1 MLKIEQL
8 FDKTHLM
15 PTIPKVVQELIDS
28 FSNEDID
35 VESIARKVG
44 VDQVLTAKVLRL
56 ANSSYYGLQRKI
68 GSVDEAVVVM
78 GLNSLRTL
86 VIATGVT
93 GAFAPITGF
102 DRARFWRHSLVVAAY
117 ARWLAKNCGLNGE
130 IAFTAGLMHAIGDV
144 LIHLA
149 MPVESEDIDRRAG
162 RGERRIDIER
172 AVYGYSHCEVG
183 SELARRWCFPVEIQ
197 AAILHYDA
205 PLALKPAPPYAA
217 LVHIATYLATAQ
229 QANLQVD
236 ELRAAYPTEVGAAIK
251 LDAVKATTDL
261 PAIADISAGLDAFL
275 GA

>member
-28 FSNEDID
+28 FSNEEID
-35 VESIARKVG
+35 VESIARKLG

-102 DRARFWRHSLVVAAY
+102 DRTRFWRHSLVVAAY
-117 ARWLAKNCGLNGE
+117 ARWLAKKCGLNSE
-130 IAFTAGLMHAIGDV
+130 IAFTAGLMHAIGEV

-149 MPVESEDIDRRAG
+149 MPNESEDIDRRAS

-172 AVYGYSHCEVG
+172 AAFGFSNCEVG
-183 SELARRWCFPVEIQ
+183 AELARRWCFPAEIQ

-217 LVHIATYLATAQ
+217 VVHIATYLAVAQ
-229 QANLQVD
+229 QANVASEAQMA
-236 ELRAAYPTEVGAAIK
+236 EYPLEVGAAIG
-251 LDAVKATTDL
+251 LDATKAIVDL
-261 PAIADISAGLDAFL
+261 PSIGDISAGLDAFL

>member
-15 PTIPKVVQELIDS
+15 PTIPKVIQELIDS
-28 FSNEDID
+28 FSNEDVD
-35 VESIARKVG
+35 VEAIARKLG

-56 ANSSYYGLQRKI
+56 ANSSYYGLQRRI

-86 VIATGVT
+86 VVATGVT

-102 DRARFWRHSLVVAAY
+102 DRTRFWRHSLIVAAY
-117 ARWLAKNCGLNGE
+117 ARWLAKKANLNCE
-130 IAFTAGLMHAIGDV
+130 IAFTAGLMHAIGEV

-149 MPVESEDIDRRAG
+149 LPTECEDIDRRATH
-162 RGERRIDIER
+162 GERRIDIER
-172 AVYGYSHCEVG
+172 AAFGFSHCEVG
-183 SELARRWCFPVEIQ
+183 AELARRWCFPAEIQ

-205 PLALKPAPPYAA
+205 PLALKAVPPLAA
-217 LVHIATYLATAQ
+217 LIHIASYLALAQ
-229 QANLQVD
+229 AANLSADRIRD
-236 ELRAAYPTEVGAAIK
+236 EFPAEVAAAIH
-251 LDAVKATTDL
+251 LDAHLAMSDL
-261 PAIADISAGLDAFL
+261 LSIADISAGLDSFL